1 MSGILHISDTHFG
14 TERDVAV
21 EALVRLAHD
30 LSPDLVI
37 LSGDITQRARRS
49 QFNAARAFV
58 DRLRAPLLA
67 LPGNHDI
74 PLFNLFA
81 RFVWPFA
88 GYRRC
93 FGDDLEPV
101 FETPELLVIGVNTAR
116 PERHKDGEV
125 DPNQIHRV
133 GERLARASA
142 EQLRIVV
149 THQPVQITLPEDEE
163 NLLIGHADAV
173 HEWSRTGVDL
183 ILGGH
188 IHVPFVRPL
197 RECHPG
203 IERDAWIVQAGTAV
217 SARVRA
223 GADNSINVIHRSAP
237 TQCLVERWDHTVGA
251 DAFHRVAT
259 SPVLLDR

>member
-1 MSGILHISDTHFG
+1 MTSILHISDTHFG
-14 TERDVAV
+14 TERDGAV
-21 EALVRLAHD
+21 DALVRLAHD
-30 LSPDLVI
+30 LSPDLVV
-37 LSGDITQRARRS
+37 LSGDITQRARRG
-49 QFNAARAFV
+49 QFAAARAFV
-58 DRLRAPLLA
+58 DQLEVPLLTV
-67 LPGNHDI
+67 PGNHDI

-81 RFVWPFA
+81 RFLWPFD
-88 GYRRC
+88 GYKRC
-93 FGDDLEPV
+93 FGDNLEPV
-101 FETPELLVIGVNTAR
+101 FETPDLLVIGVNTVR

-125 DPNQIHRV
+125 DPHQIVHVAHR
-133 GERLARASA
+133 LSQAST

-173 HEWSRTGVDL
+173 HEWSRAGVDL

-223 GADNSINVIHRSAP
+223 GADNSVHVIHRSAP
-237 TQCLVERWDHTVGA
+237 TQCLVERWDHTLDA
-251 DAFHRVAT
+251 DSFHRIAT
-259 SPVLLDR
+259 TPVLLDR